1 MEITKD
7 SYAEERKKLKT
18 IMKEHPECLGHYV
31 YVLTDPTK
39 ENEQIFYVGK
49 GQGLRILNHI
59 DDAFKKHE
67 LRTQKEEDVYY
78 SNKIERIIAIHKA
91 GKKVGMRI
99 VHRCMT
105 EEHAFLVESAIID
118 LLGDLRSADT
128 QELAELTNKVSG
140 HDNKHGICDIHT
152 LARKL
157 GATEKVEIKNY
168 EKVLLIRITGVDM
181 NPSAIYERVRKAWR
195 LNPKRADKA
204 NYIAAYNS
212 GVIIGLYE
220 NNSGWYIFDD
230 PDNHTTTRYCFD
242 GEPVTKKDVLSRYL
256 DRYVPIKDG
265 AQNPIMYLGN
275 WND

>member
-18 IMKEHPECLGHYV
+18 IMKKHPECLGHYV

-78 SNKIERIIAIHKA
+78 GNKIERIIAIHKA
-91 GKKVGMRI
+91 RKKVGMRI
-99 VHRCMT
+99 VHYCMT

-157 GATEKVEIKNY
+157 GATKKVEIKNN

-204 NYIAAYNS
+204 DYIAAYNS
-212 GVIIGLYE
+212 GVIIGLYK
-220 NNSGWYIFDD
+220 NISGWYIFDD

-242 GEPVTKKDVLSRYL
+242 GEPVTKDEVLSRYL
-256 DRYVPIKDG
+256 DHYVPIKDG
-265 AQNPIMYLGN
+265 AQNSIMYLGN
-275 WND
+275 WK